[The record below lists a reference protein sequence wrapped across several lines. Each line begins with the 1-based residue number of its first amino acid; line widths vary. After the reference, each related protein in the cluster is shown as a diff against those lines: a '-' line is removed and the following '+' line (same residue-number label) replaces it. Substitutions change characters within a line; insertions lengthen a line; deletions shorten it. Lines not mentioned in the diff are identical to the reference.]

1 MTAYKNVALNEKF
14 LELRGC
20 TSQLELNVETTKW
33 LIQKVGL
40 ERSLDLFF
48 QNMTLIFLVRIVT
61 REKRVINFCL
71 ENSMVVS
78 DNAIYAGRLSHQ
90 FKKLGRRS
98 AKAGKNIA
106 TMVNRH
112 PARTLEIATKLVV
125 EL

>member
-48 QNMTLIFLVRIVT
+48 SKHDFDFSSKDCNKRKEGDKFL
-61 REKRVINFCL
+61 
-71 ENSMVVS
+71 S
-78 DNAIYAGRLSHQ
+78 G
-90 FKKLGRRS
+90 KLNGCFW
-98 AKAGKNIA
+98 
-106 TMVNRH
+106 
-112 PARTLEIATKLVV
+112 
-125 EL
+125 